1 LRFLIQSGKT
11 LLVSGPASLKLQEGE
26 ANVFGAPFK
35 PQQRLI
41 VKREK
46 QFAIE
51 IIEESTIEGEF
62 GESATYLE
70 IDDTTIPK
78 SWFEAANTFQKSNN
92 KKLLI
97 IGSTDTGKSTLCTF
111 LVNHILKFKQ
121 NVALLDADIGQSDL
135 GPPGTLG
142 LSVINKPYI
151 ESDNL
156 NIDSMIFIGKTSPT
170 SVTEKVINGISK
182 LENSVQKG
190 TPIVINTDG
199 WILDTEAIAY
209 KLRMIRQ
216 LDPNITII
224 LSEGKDLYNIFEN
237 NLPFMRIQVPKFIK
251 TRGRED
257 RKKIRE
263 YRYKKYLRNAI
274 HTNFSLNGI
283 TMEGLLPNR
292 IEGGEILGFLDLNR
306 FLIGIGILEY
316 INRRK
321 QILKA
326 YTNVNARSVTSIE
339 CGNIRLMHDGS
350 EID

>member
-1 LRFLIQSGKT
+1 
-11 LLVSGPASLKLQEGE
+11 
-26 ANVFGAPFK
+26 
-35 PQQRLI
+35 
-41 VKREK
+41 
-46 QFAIE
+46 
-51 IIEESTIEGEF
+51 
-62 GESATYLE
+62 
-70 IDDTTIPK
+70 
-78 SWFEAANTFQKSNN
+78 
-92 KKLLI
+92 
-97 IGSTDTGKSTLCTF
+97 
-111 LVNHILKFKQ
+111 
-121 NVALLDADIGQSDL
+121 
-135 GPPGTLG
+135 
-142 LSVINKPYI
+142 
-151 ESDNL
+151 
-156 NIDSMIFIGKTSPT
+156 MIFIGKTSPT